1 VKIAIIVFQSN
12 CTNLLFT
19 ITKRR
24 EATGYAYAGGSF
36 TTDAY
41 LGALGD
47 TGDGYGYGYAAG
59 YASLYDATSGS
70 LNGSTG
76 SLA

>member
-1 VKIAIIVFQSN
+1 MK
-12 CTNLLFT
+12 
-19 ITKRR
+19 
-24 EATGYAYAGGSF
+24 GSYGLCLCGWF
-36 TTDAY
+36 LY
-41 LGALGD
+41 YGCLGSLGD
-47 TGDGYGYGYAAG
+47 TGDGTGYGYAAG